1 MKEKISVK
9 TLVQE
14 FKDKKIQ
21 NNKVTPNGI
30 NDFLDSKLEVT
41 PYISFKDKREIAEMV
56 VSQNTTAEY
65 NVKKIDSASEF
76 VGFIV
81 ATLIAHTNLSFG
93 QNAFEDYDVLSESG
107 LLEHIIATFKKDFD
121 ECNVVLQ
128 MVRNDML
135 ADNNLSVVVA
145 KFLDGVLDKLDD
157 FGDTIK
163 DVVEKIDLDK
173 LIGLGLNE
181 NEMAKVKSLLNK
193 YVK

>member
-41 PYISFKDKREIAEMV
+41 PYISFADKREIAEMV
-56 VSQNTTAEY
+56 VSQNTIDEY
-65 NVKKIDSASEF
+65 GVKKIDSASEF